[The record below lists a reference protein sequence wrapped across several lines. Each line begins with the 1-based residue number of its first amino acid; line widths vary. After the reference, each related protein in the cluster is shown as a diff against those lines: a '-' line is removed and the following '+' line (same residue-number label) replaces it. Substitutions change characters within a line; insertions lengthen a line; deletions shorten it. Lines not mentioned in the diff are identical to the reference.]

1 MTMTAKKRT
10 IRPKTKPSQTLNI
23 RQTRFVTEYAKHG
36 NATQAAKDAGYS
48 TKTAYAQGA
57 RLLNHVEVS
66 SQIAGKMAKT
76 QEKSGLTLE
85 RLDREIER
93 LAFCDPRKF
102 YNPDGTLKPVVDLD
116 EDTAATIA
124 SVETITKI
132 LGRGSRRRSKVTV
145 AKLKTWSKT
154 DALQLAARR
163 LGALQDRVAM
173 SGQVTLE
180 MLVSASYGKPV
191 SLPDDKTIEGEAE
204 EVPETGLSDGASNG
218 QDDK

>member
-1 MTMTAKKRT
+1 MSKPRKKRT
-10 IRPKTKPSQTLNI
+10 AATKAKQSPALNFK
-23 RQTRFVTEYAKHG
+23 QQRFIIEYAKHG

-48 TKTAYAQGA
+48 EKTAYAQGA
-57 RLLNHVEVS
+57 RLLKHVEIS
-66 SQIAGKMAKT
+66 SQIALKMGKTM
-76 QEKSGLTLE
+76 EKSGLTLE

-102 YNPDGTLKPVVDLD
+102 YNPDGTLKPIVDLD
-116 EDTAATIA
+116 EDTAATVA

-132 LGRGSRRRSKVTV
+132 LGRGARKRSKVTV

-163 LGALQDRVAM
+163 LGALQDRVAL
-173 SGQVTLE
+173 SGTVTLE
-180 MLVSASYGKPV
+180 MMVAASYGKPV
-191 SLPDDKTIEGEAE
+191 TLPDGKTIEGEAE

-218 QDDK
+218 QPDK

>member
-1 MTMTAKKRT
+1 M
-10 IRPKTKPSQTLNI
+10 
-23 RQTRFVTEYAKHG
+23 
-36 NATQAAKDAGYS
+36 
-48 TKTAYAQGA
+48 
-57 RLLNHVEVS
+57 
-66 SQIAGKMAKT
+66 
-76 QEKSGLTLE
+76 EKSGLSLE

-116 EDTAATIA
+116 DDTAATIA

-132 LGRGSRRRSKVTV
+132 LGRGARKRSKVTV

-163 LGALQDRVAM
+163 LGALQDRVAL
-173 SGQVTLE
+173 SGTVTLE
-180 MLVSASYGKPV
+180 MMVSASYGKPV
-191 SLPDDKTIEGEAE
+191 TLPDGKTIEGEAE

-218 QDDK
+218 QSAK